1 MRARPWLIIL
11 DNFSI
16 HTSRKVK
23 RYLKRF
29 PQIHLFFLPTY
40 SPEYNPLER
49 IWGWMKTKIYGF

>member
-1 MRARPWLIIL
+1 M